1 MYAARNDF
9 FVPSRRALLKG
20 AAATG
25 GAFVLGTFIGGKA
38 FAAAPGDAP
47 LPNAF
52 IRIGIDDTV
61 TVLTKH
67 LEMGQGVTT
76 GLSTIVAEELD
87 ADWTQVR
94 AEHAPANPAFYNN
107 LAFGQIQGTGGST
120 SVANSWEQLR
130 KAGAAM
136 RQMLVEA
143 AAERWGVSP
152 AAITVAKGVV
162 THRASGRSARF
173 GELAEAAAKRPVP
186 ASVRLKDAK
195 EWTLIGARVPRID
208 SVDKTTGRTVFA
220 LDVKRPG
227 QLIALIKRPE
237 RFGATVKSFDAA
249 AAKAIKGVVDV
260 VVVPAGVAVLAENT
274 FAAMQGRDAVKVEW
288 DESKAETRGSD
299 EIIAEYRRLAQTPGT
314 PAASRGEAEGAIG
327 RAQRVVETEFTFPY
341 LAHAPMEPLN
351 CTVELKDDGC
361 EIWAGSQFQTVE
373 QAVAGGILGLK
384 PEHVKIN
391 TLSAGGSF
399 GRRATVTA
407 DYIAEA
413 VHIAKAIRGRAPVH
427 LVWTREDDI
436 RGGYYRPIYLHRL
449 RAGLDPQGNIVGW
462 HHRIVGQSILSG
474 TPMEPMMVKDG
485 VDATSVEG
493 ANNLP
498 YGIANFRV
506 ELHSPRTGVPILWWR
521 SVGSTHTAQATE
533 VFFDELAT
541 AAGKDPVAFRL
552 ALLDGHPRHA
562 AVLRLAAEKAGWGK
576 VVPKGKGFGVA
587 VHESFNSY
595 VAQIAEVTVDGG
607 GLKVD
612 RIVCAVDCG
621 IAVNPDVVAAQM
633 EGGIGFGLGAALRN
647 KITLTKGVVDQSNFH
662 DYEPL
667 RISDMPKVE
676 VYIVRSDAAPTG
688 VGEPGVPPVAPA
700 VANAVFAATGK
711 RLRSLPFDLEALK
724 GA

>member
-1 MYAARNDF
+1 MYVARNTF

-20 AAATG
+20 AGAAG

-52 IRIGIDDTV
+52 IRIGTDDTV

-87 ADWTQVR
+87 ADWSKVA
-94 AEHAPANPAFYNN
+94 AEHAPANAVLYNN

-143 AAERWGVSP
+143 AAERWGVP
-152 AAITVAKGVV
+152 AAEIAVAKGVV

-173 GELAEAAAKRPVP
+173 GELAEAAARRPVP
-186 ASVRLKDAK
+186 TNVRLKDAK
-195 EWTLIGARVPRID
+195 EWTLIGTRLPRVD
-208 SVDKTTGRTVFA
+208 SVDKTTGRAVYA
-220 LDVKRPG
+220 LDVRRPG
-227 QLIALIKRPE
+227 RLTALIRRPE

-260 VVVPAGVAVLAENT
+260 VAVPAGVAVLAENT

-288 DESKAETRGSD
+288 DESKAESRSSD
-299 EIIAEYRRLAQTPGT
+299 EILAEYRRLAQTPGT
-314 PAASRGEAEGAIG
+314 AAAARGEPESTIG
-327 RAQRVVETEFTFPY
+327 QAQRIVEAEFTFPY

-351 CTVELKDDGC
+351 RTVELNHGNC
-361 EIWAGSQFQTVE
+361 QVWAGSQFQTIE
-373 QAVAGGILGLK
+373 QMVAGSILGLK
-384 PEHVKIN
+384 PEQVKIN

-413 VHIAKAIRGRAPVH
+413 VHIAKAISGRAPVH

-462 HHRIVGQSILSG
+462 HHRIVGQSIMSG

-493 ANNLP
+493 ASNLP

-521 SVGSTHTAQATE
+521 SVGSTHTAHATE

-562 AVLRLAAEKAGWGK
+562 AVLRLAAEKAGWGRAA
-576 VVPKGKGFGVA
+576 PKGKGFGVA
-587 VHESFNSY
+587 VHESFHSY
-595 VAQIAEVTVDGG
+595 VAQIAEVTVGGG

-676 VYIVRSDAAPTG
+676 VHIVRSDAAPTG

-711 RLRSLPFDLEALK
+711 RLRALPFDLEALK

>member
-1 MYAARNDF
+1 MYTARNDF

-20 AAATG
+20 TAAAG
-25 GAFVLGTFIGGKA
+25 GAFVLGTFIGDKA
-38 FAAAPGDAP
+38 FAAAAGDAP

-52 IRIGIDDTV
+52 IRIGTDDTV

-76 GLSTIVAEELD
+76 GLATIVAEELD
-87 ADWTQVR
+87 ADWAQVR

-143 AAERWGVSP
+143 AAERWGVP
-152 AAITVAKGVV
+152 AAEITVAKGAVM
-162 THRASGRSARF
+162 HPASGRSARF
-173 GELAEAAAKRPVP
+173 GEVAEAAAQRPVP
-186 ASVRLKDAK
+186 ASVRLKHPR
-195 EWTLIGARVPRID
+195 EWTLIGTRVPRID

-227 QLIALIKRPE
+227 QLTALIKRPE

-260 VVVPAGVAVLAENT
+260 AAVPAGVAVLAENT

-299 EIIAEYRRLAQTPGT
+299 EIIAEYRSLAQTPGT

-327 RAQRVVETEFTFPY
+327 RAQRVVEAEFTFPY

-351 CTVELKDDGC
+351 CTVELSDGGC
-361 EIWAGSQFQTVE
+361 EVWAGSQFQTVE
-373 QAVAGGILGLK
+373 QMVAGSILGLK
-384 PEHVKIN
+384 PEQVKIN

-462 HHRIVGQSILSG
+462 HHRIVGQSIMSG
-474 TPMEPMMVKDG
+474 TMMEPMMVKDG

-493 ANNLP
+493 ASNLP
-498 YGIANFRV
+498 YGVADFRV
-506 ELHSPRTGVPILWWR
+506 ELHSPKTGVPILWWR

-562 AVLRLAAEKAGWGK
+562 AVLRLAAEKAGWGAPA
-576 VVPKGKGFGVA
+576 PKGKGFGVA

-612 RIVCAVDCG
+612 RVVCAVDCG
-621 IAVNPDVVAAQM
+621 IAVNPDVVVAQM

-667 RISDMPKVE
+667 RLSDMPKVE